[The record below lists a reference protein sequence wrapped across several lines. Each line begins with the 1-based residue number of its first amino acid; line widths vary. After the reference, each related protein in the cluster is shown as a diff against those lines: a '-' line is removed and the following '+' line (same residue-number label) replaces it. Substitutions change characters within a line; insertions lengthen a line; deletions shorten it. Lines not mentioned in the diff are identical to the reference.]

1 MSINAVI
8 SNEIGT
14 HIGNF
19 SVNIAFAKDVT
30 DFDISD
36 LTFAAASGNG
46 LTNIK
51 RMLTG
56 SGATYMVNV
65 SVPSNVSGSFS
76 VEITGEV
83 MVDGGSERVVATA
96 KTFRYDTIFDVRTA
110 FLPLRYYDE
119 DYDEDNEIILP
130 IQYDEDVLWF
140 DKSDLFV
147 ERKAGTEAY
156 LLEHYVRGA
165 DADYEVV
172 FLPARGTW
180 GAIGVDITGEVIK
193 ETDLVREIVNV
204 DPVLISYNNLLPT
217 LADVDTPFM
226 SEDGWWNVGLS
237 FEYPVVGFGIHSI
250 ITGIEHSQDFIYR
263 GLSMDVKPSSV
274 PPSFSDVYPFAE
286 VSGQHCVG
294 DWEYVDLKS
303 TEQGRYF
310 WVKLHPNNSGA
321 ESDEVPE
328 ILLKDVNGLRPVSVA
343 I

>member
-8 SNEIGT
+8 SNEIST

-36 LTFAAASGNG
+36 VTFTAASGNG
-46 LTNIK
+46 VTNIN
-51 RMLTG
+51 RTLTG

-65 SVPSNVSGSFS
+65 SVPADVKGSFS
-76 VEITGEV
+76 VAITGEV
-83 MVDGGSERVVATA
+83 MVDGSAERVVATV
-96 KTFRYDTIFDVRTA
+96 KTFRYDTIFDVRTS
-110 FLPLRYYDE
+110 FLPLRYNDG
-119 DYDEDNEIILP
+119 DDEIILP
-130 IQYDEDVLWF
+130 IQFDEDVLWF

-147 ERKAGTEAY
+147 ERKAGSEAF
-156 LLEHYVRGA
+156 LLEHYVRGE

-172 FLPARGTW
+172 YLPARGTW

-204 DPVLISYNNLLPT
+204 DPVLISYNNLPAV

-226 SEDGWWNVGLS
+226 SDDGWWNVGLS

-263 GLSMDVKPSSV
+263 GLSMDVKPASV

-286 VSGQHCVG
+286 VSGKHCVG

-303 TEQGRYF
+303 TEQARYF
-310 WVKLHPNNSGA
+310 WVKLKANNSGA

-328 ILLKDVNGLRPVSVA
+328 ILLKDENGLRPVSVA

>member
-36 LTFAAASGNG
+36 VAFTAVGGNG
-46 LTNIK
+46 LTNIN
-51 RMLTG
+51 RVLTG
-56 SGATYMVNV
+56 SGATYLVNV
-65 SVPSNVSGSFS
+65 SVPSAVSGSFS
-76 VEITGEV
+76 VAITGQV
-83 MVDGGSERVVATA
+83 MVDGSAERVVATV
-96 KTFRYDTIFDVRTA
+96 KTFRYDTIFDVRTS
-110 FLPLRYYDE
+110 FLPLRYEDE
-119 DYDEDNEIILP
+119 DDEIILP
-130 IQYDEDVLWF
+130 IQFDEDVLWF

-147 ERKAGTEAY
+147 DRKAGSEAF
-156 LLEHYVRGA
+156 LLEHYVRGE

-172 FLPARGTW
+172 FQPARGTW

-193 ETDLVREIVNV
+193 ETDLVREIVHV
-204 DPVLISYNNLLPT
+204 DPVLISYNNLVPT

-250 ITGIEHSQDFIYR
+250 IPGIDHKGSFIYR
-263 GLSMDVKPSSV
+263 GLSLDVEPENV
-274 PPSFSDVYPFAE
+274 PPAFSDVYPFSE
-286 VSGQHCVG
+286 VQGKHCVG

-310 WVKLHPNNSGA
+310 WVKLQPGDN
-321 ESDEVPE
+321 EDKEPE
-328 ILLKDVNGLRPVSVA
+328 ILLKDENRLRPVSVKER
-343 I
+343 

>member
-1 MSINAVI
+1 MSIKAVI
-8 SNEIGT
+8 SNEVST

-30 DFDISD
+30 GFEISD
-36 LTFAAASGNG
+36 VTFTAISGNG
-46 LTNIK
+46 VSNITWS
-51 RMLTG
+51 LNGGGT
-56 SGATYMVNV
+56 TYMVNV
-65 SVPSNVSGSFS
+65 SVPIDVSGSFS
-76 VEITGEV
+76 VAITGEV
-83 MVDGGSERVVATA
+83 MVDGSAERVVATT

-110 FLPLRYYDE
+110 FLPLRYNDV
-119 DYDEDNEIILP
+119 DDEIILP
-130 IQYDEDVLWF
+130 VQFDEDVLWF

-147 ERKAGTEAY
+147 ERKAGSEAY
-156 LLEHYVRGA
+156 LLDHYVRGE
-165 DADYEVV
+165 DANYDVI

-193 ETDLVREIVNV
+193 ETDLVREIVHV
-204 DPVLISYNNLLPT
+204 DPVLISYNNLPPT
-217 LADVDTPFM
+217 LLDVDTPFL
-226 SEDGWWNVGLS
+226 SDDGWWNIVLS

-274 PPSFSDVYPFAE
+274 PPSFSDVYVFGE

-310 WVKLHPNNSGA
+310 WVKLRSD
-321 ESDEVPE
+321 SDEVPE
-328 ILLKDVNGLRPVSVA
+328 ILLKEENGLRPVSVA

>member
-8 SNEIGT
+8 SNEIST

-36 LTFAAASGNG
+36 VTFTAVSGNG
-46 LTNIK
+46 VTNIN
-51 RMLTG
+51 RTLSG

-65 SVPSNVSGSFS
+65 SVPGAVSGSFS
-76 VEITGEV
+76 VEITGQV
-83 MVDGGSERVVATA
+83 MVDGTAERVVATI

-110 FLPLRYYDE
+110 FLPLRYND
-119 DYDEDNEIILP
+119 DEIILP

-147 ERKAGTEAY
+147 EKRAGTEAY
-156 LLEHYVRGA
+156 LLEHYVRGV

-172 FLPARGTW
+172 FHPARGTW

-193 ETDLVREIVNV
+193 ESDLVREIVSV

-250 ITGIEHSQDFIYR
+250 ITGIEHSRDFIYR
-263 GLSMDVKPSSV
+263 GLSMDVKPENM
-274 PPSFSDVYPFAE
+274 PPAFSDVYPFAE

-294 DWEYVDLKS
+294 DWEYVDLMS

-321 ESDEVPE
+321 NSDEVPE

>member
-14 HIGNF
+14 HIGSF

-30 DFDISD
+30 AFDISD
-36 LTFAAASGNG
+36 VTFTAVSGNG
-46 LTNIK
+46 VTNIN
-51 RMLTG
+51 RSLSG

-65 SVPSNVSGSFS
+65 SVPSAVSGSFS
-76 VEITGEV
+76 VEITGQV
-83 MVDGGSERVVATA
+83 MVDGASERVVATA

-110 FLPLRYYDE
+110 FLPLRYNDG
-119 DYDEDNEIILP
+119 DDEIILP
-130 IQYDEDVLWF
+130 IQFDEDVLWF
-140 DKSDLFV
+140 DKSDLFI
-147 ERKAGTEAY
+147 EKRAGTEAY
-156 LLEHYVRGA
+156 LLEHYVRGV

-172 FLPARGTW
+172 FHPARGTW

-193 ETDLVREIVNV
+193 ESDLVREIVNV

-250 ITGIEHSQDFIYR
+250 ITGIEHAKDFIYR
-263 GLSMDVKPSSV
+263 GLSMDVKPENI
-274 PPSFSDVYPFAE
+274 PPAFSDVYPFAE
-286 VSGQHCVG
+286 VSGKHCVG
-294 DWEYVDLKS
+294 DWESVDRMS

-310 WVKLHPNNSGA
+310 WVKLHPNNSGSN
-321 ESDEVPE
+321 SDEVPE